1 MSFLKKSYEGSST
14 PAITAARCAVGPTP
28 CREEREE
35 GGEEGDSGDTVI
47 KTGENN
53 LRLKQEGPTHSVQPL
68 DSLLPVDLSEEFG
81 TTLSLVYDSI
91 VPLCMRTLWGVSMGV
106 DM

>member
-28 CREEREE
+28 CRKGRKE
-35 GGEEGDSGDTVI
+35 GAGRGKGGRGGRGIVVLKLDT
-47 KTGENN
+47 
-53 LRLKQEGPTHSVQPL
+53 RPKQEGPTHSVQPP

-81 TTLSLVYDSI
+81 TTLSLCV
-91 VPLCMRTLWGVSMGV
+91 
-106 DM
+106 